1 MLLPI
6 ILGIAAKTVGTA
18 ITAGQAVAIG
28 TATAAGVNLIKDS
41 LKNDVVPDDPHDEE
55 LEELL
60 ELLKERRHGMKKK
73 V

>member
-28 TATAAGVNLIKDS
+28 TATAAGVNLLKDS
-41 LKNDVVPDDPHDEE
+41 LKNDVVPDDDDD
-55 LEELL
+55 LEELI
-60 ELLKERRHGMKKK
+60 EILKEKRLRRMKKK

>member
-6 ILGIAAKTVGTA
+6 ILGIAAKAAGTA

-28 TATAAGVNLIKDS
+28 TATAAGMNLIKDS
-41 LKNDVVPDDPHDEE
+41 LKDDVVPDDDDD
-55 LEELL
+55 LEELI
-60 ELLKERRHGMKKK
+60 EILKEKRLRRMKKK

>member
-28 TATAAGVNLIKDS
+28 TATAAGVNLIRDS
-41 LKNDVVPDDPHDEE
+41 LKNDVVPDDDDD
-55 LEELL
+55 LEELI
-60 ELLKERRHGMKKK
+60 EILKEKRLRRMKKK